1 MNIIEQ
7 EDIIKGLPDDALQR
21 EARMPSG
28 QVPQFLVVS
37 EIQRRT
43 DMRKRFEANQPQQ
56 NMSVADQVVQEG
68 IGAVQPTMMAEGGRT
83 PFTEKYA
90 NGGGVVGTQFPLI
103 ADTLIRNLT
112 LDPYGNPVNIDPSTD
127 AEFIPYN
134 YGRDV
139 GIGIPIYQS
148 YRQKDLGPVPPS
160 MAEGNRAAL
169 ENIGKGIQSLTLQRE
184 ATDQPSGARNMI
196 SQFYNEDPF
205 TGLVDPD
212 NKNPLAAALLGG
224 NVNLGTTDQK
234 VADLLSG
241 LFPENDPTQPS
252 RRQRRM
258 DDSPLGD
265 FGESYVAAFGS
276 DPNLRTGRSARRAVQ
291 GSDVL
296 NPLDGITF
304 AATSDTPRGDDTP
317 TALTSAQILSNAREN
332 IENAKN
338 LQNVSS
344 AELLAQIQPNQTD
357 KTATDF
363 EAPTVVDDPVT
374 NAEKL
379 LDEINPNIG
388 TTVITGPTVA
398 DAAKTDPVSI
408 AAKQYA
414 DLLGGEKNDKMRNA
428 MMLASLGAGIAKG
441 DTAGGLQ
448 QAANVA
454 ASYQQKEIDR
464 AEKDLDR
471 AIKRADTEA
480 MQDLKRQEVEGRIGY
495 YDVLKLNAQNEQT
508 RLAQAADLKAEE
520 RDASYRQT
528 ATRIL
533 NQGLEQALKNVPKYK
548 TMTAA
553 QQAAVRRNI
562 LNQTADVTL
571 RYEGSAY
578 APFLDQ
584 LINSMAGATDGKSL
598 SSRYK
603 VLEKR

>member
-56 NMSVADQVVQEG
+56 NMSVAEQVVQEG
-68 IGAVQPTMMAEGGRT
+68 IGAVQPTMMASSGGRT
-83 PFTEKYA
+83 PFTAKYA
-90 NGGGVVGTQFPLI
+90 NGGISGSGLPQIGSNFV
-103 ADTLIRNLT
+103 RNLT
-112 LDPYGNPVNIDPSTD
+112 LDPYGNPVNIDPSTE
-127 AEFIPYN
+127 AEFILRNRGY
-134 YGRDV
+134 DV
-139 GIGIPIYQS
+139 GPLGIPIYES
-148 YRQKDLGPVPPS
+148 TRDNERSANIRDLISRDQTTRFDLPLDAYATGR
-160 MAEGNRAAL
+160 AETPIDR
-169 ENIGKGIQSLTLQRE
+169 GIDTLQNIDIDLSNPLSR
-184 ATDQPSGARNMI
+184 AMTDA
-196 SQFYNEDPF
+196 
-205 TGLVDPD
+205 
-212 NKNPLAAALLGG
+212 NKNAPTSFDESVLGRGTSRALDFLG
-224 NVNLGTTDQK
+224 NLSLPETDYSKFPYTRARQEG
-234 VADLLSG
+234 DLLFSNIVGAGSLQG
-241 LFPENDPTQPS
+241 LFD
-252 RRQRRM
+252 
-258 DDSPLGD
+258 
-265 FGESYVAAFGS
+265 
-276 DPNLRTGRSARRAVQ
+276 

-296 NPLDGITF
+296 NPPDEITF

-332 IENAKN
+332 IENARN
-338 LQNVSS
+338 PQNVSS

-379 LDEINPNIG
+379 LDEINPNID

-428 MMLASLGAGIAKG
+428 LMLASLGAGIAKG

-464 AEKDLDR
+464 AEKGLDR

-562 LNQTADVTL
+562 LNQTADITL

-584 LINSMAGATDGKSL
+584 LINSMASATGGKSR
-598 SSRYK
+598 SSSYT
-603 VLEKR
+603 VIEKR